1 MAAVITWVL
10 ALLSGG
16 SSGQLQSGL
25 GMEDGLRGLA
35 LNCLIFLCSVC
46 NHSGTEELLGLL
58 QPEQPGQRHDGPAAE
73 AGTGVSSL
81 GKSVVSV
88 RDSPTVE

>member
-1 MAAVITWVL
+1 MATVLTWAL

-16 SSGQLQSGL
+16 SSGRLQSGL
-25 GMEDGLRGLA
+25 GMEDELRGLA
-35 LNCLIFLCSVC
+35 LNHLIFLRSVC

-58 QPEQPGQRHDGPAAE
+58 QSEQPGQRRGGSAAE

-81 GKSVVSV
+81 GKAVVRV
-88 RDSPTVE
+88 GDNPIEE

>member
-10 ALLSGG
+10 AFLSGG
-16 SSGQLQSGL
+16 SSGRLQGGL

-35 LNCLIFLCSVC
+35 LKCLIFLCSVC
-46 NHSGTEELLGLL
+46 NRSGTEELLGLL
-58 QPEQPGQRHDGPAAE
+58 QPEQPGQRRDGPAAE

-81 GKSVVSV
+81 GKGVVRV